1 MLLVVV
7 LQKTGESD
15 VIGNREEKGAP
26 LSRLAMSSFLCSAVT
41 DPNMMSISSK
51 LRPLVSGINLGMET
65 SIMTLDRKELTQ
77 AQDRLTRRK

>member
-1 MLLVVV
+1 MLVVVV

-15 VIGNREEKGAP
+15 VIGNREKGAP